1 MYIRQNTPVFMLGW
15 FFVAVGI
22 LLMFT
27 REERS
32 EVTTVLTDALKA
44 LDAQRGTVALDL
56 QSAVE
61 KEKAYVAE

>member
-1 MYIRQNTPVFMLGW
+1 MLGW

-27 REERS
+27 REERN
-32 EVTTVLTDALKA
+32 EVMTVLTDALKA

>member
-61 KEKAYVAE
+61 KERAYVAE

>member
-1 MYIRQNTPVFMLGW
+1 MYIRQNTPLFTLGW

-32 EVTTVLTDALKA
+32 EVMTVLTDALKA
-44 LDAQRGTVALDL
+44 LDAQRDTVALDL

>member
-32 EVTTVLTDALKA
+32 EVMTVLTDALKA